1 MVMIQRAILPALKKY
16 LGQFPAVALL
26 GPRQVGKTTLA
37 LEIVKNSKSDY
48 LDLES
53 DVDLNKLQQPE
64 LYFQNHL
71 DELIVLDEVQ
81 QAPNIFKTIRSQI
94 DKQKRQ
100 NKNSNLFLLLGSAS
114 IDLLQQSGE
123 SLAGRIAYLELT
135 PFNLFEVGTEN
146 IKKLWV
152 RGGFPDS
159 YLKAE
164 NQDSF
169 IWRQQFIKTYLE
181 RDIPKIGPRIPS
193 ETLKRFWTMLAH
205 EQGGLLNQAK
215 LAGNLGVDG
224 KTVANYLDILV
235 DLFLVR
241 KLTPWY
247 SNLGKRLVKSPKV
260 YIRDSGLLHTLLGI
274 ENYDELLSNPVIG
287 SSWEGFVIEN
297 ILQILTPGTES
308 FFYRTS
314 NGAEVDLVL
323 QNKKG
328 EIVFI
333 EVKFGLK
340 PTVSKGLYSAMDDL
354 KPKKVFVVYSG
365 SEKYPISSNVS
376 AISLKEVLEFCIDF

>member
-1 MVMIQRAILPALKKY
+1 MIQRTISSELKKF
-16 LGQFPAVALL
+16 LSQFPAVALL

-37 LEIVKNSKSDY
+37 LEIAKNTKSNY

-53 DVDLNKLQQPE
+53 DSDLNKLLQPE
-64 LYFQNHL
+64 LYFQSHSN
-71 DELIVLDEVQ
+71 ELIILDEVQ
-81 QAPNIFKTIRSQI
+81 QSPNIFKTIRSQI
-94 DKQKRQ
+94 DKQKRE
-100 NKNSNLFLLLGSAS
+100 NRNSNLFLLLGSAS

-123 SLAGRIAYLELT
+123 SLAGRIAYLELN
-135 PFNLFEVGTEN
+135 PFNLTEVGAEN
-146 IKKLWV
+146 MGKLWL

-159 YLKAE
+159 YLKTEAQ
-164 NQDSF
+164 NSF

-181 RDIPKIGPRIPS
+181 RDIPKIGPRIPA

-224 KTVANYLDILV
+224 KTVANYLDILI

-241 KLTPWY
+241 KLKPWY
-247 SNLGKRLVKSPKV
+247 SNLGKRLIKSPKV
-260 YIRDSGLLHTLLGI
+260 YIRDSGLLHNLLGI
-274 ENYDELLSNPVIG
+274 ENFDQLLGNPVIG

-297 ILQILTPGTES
+297 ISQTLKQGTES
-308 FFYRTS
+308 YFYRTS

-323 QNKKG
+323 QNNKG

-333 EVKFGLK
+333 EVKFGLR
-340 PTVSKGLYSAMDDL
+340 PAVSKGLYSAIDDL

-365 SEKYPISSNVS
+365 SEKYPINTDIYAVS
-376 AISLKEVLEFCIDF
+376 LEETLEFCSNF